1 MAGLQQLD
9 RIWQNLLVLGGQ
21 RLIALALVG
30 MTVFATIAVG
40 SYYLS
45 RPDLE
50 TLYTG
55 LNPEDIG
62 RIGSVL
68 GNAGIPFDVGSDGTK
83 VLVPFNQ
90 TVQARMVL
98 AEKGLPGSENAGY
111 KLFDKLGSMGLTS
124 FMQQITRVRA
134 LEGEIARTI
143 QAMKGIRA
151 ARVHIVL
158 PDDGSFRRARRSPSA
173 SVVIKTD
180 WVEAFSAAPAIR
192 HLVAAAIPG
201 MSVERVT
208 VLGTDGKILA
218 AGQDS
223 SSTAPGNMVGLEKS
237 LSTDLEGKIRRT
249 LAPYLG
255 VDNFEI
261 SVAARLNTDQQKIS
275 KTEFDPE
282 SRVERSV
289 RVVKESASAK
299 NKNGQ
304 KTVSVEENIPEGDGE
319 QGGNADQSSR
329 ENDRRE
335 ELTNYELNS
344 KTTSTVRQGYKIE
357 NLSVAVVVN
366 LERIVASLGGESN
379 QAKVNVRLEE
389 LKTLISSA
397 AGIDQKRGDLV
408 TISAV
413 PFMKNGEAL
422 AASSSESIMDVL
434 LAQVGSLIKSLT
446 MIVIVLMLIRFGLKP
461 VTTALLEPPRAMTEL
476 PAEEALASLG
486 FEATDDEGGIPEGG
500 APTIDGDPNAE
511 ALDGPPDLVGQLAK
525 QREYTPQKRLEQL
538 VDLDEE
544 QAIAIMKQWM
554 RRPSHT

>member
-1 MAGLQQLD
+1 MAGLQQFE
-9 RIWQNLLVLGGQ
+9 RIWQNLFALGGQ
-21 RLIALALVG
+21 RLIALALIG
-30 MTVFATIAVG
+30 LTVFATIAFG

-45 RPDLE
+45 RPELE

-68 GNAGIPFDVGSDGTK
+68 GSNGIPFDVGSDGTA

-90 TVQARMVL
+90 TVQARMAL

-158 PDDGSFRRARRSPSA
+158 PDDGSFRRAKRSPSA
-173 SVVIKTD
+173 SVVIRTD

-223 SSTAPGNMVGLEKS
+223 SSTAPGNMVGLEKT
-237 LSTDLEGKIRRT
+237 LSSDLEGKIRRT

-255 VDNFEI
+255 VNNFEI
-261 SVAARLNTDQQKIS
+261 SVAARFNTDQQKIS

-289 RVVKESASAK
+289 RVVKESASSK

-304 KTVSVEENIPEGDGE
+304 KTVTVEQNLPEEDEGKGS
-319 QGGNADQSSR
+319 GSDQSSR

-344 KTTSTVRQGYKIE
+344 KITSTVRQGYKVE
-357 NLSVAVVVN
+357 NLSIAVVVN
-366 LERIVASLGGESN
+366 RERLVASLGSDAN
-379 QAKVNVRLEE
+379 QAKIDVRLEE

-397 AGIDQKRGDLV
+397 VGVDKKRGDLV
-408 TISAV
+408 AVSAV

-422 AASSSESIMDVL
+422 EASASNGAMDVL
-434 LAQVGSLIKSLT
+434 LDQVGSLIKSAT
-446 MIVIVLMLIRFGLKP
+446 MIIIVLMLIRFGLKP
-461 VTTALLEPPRAMTEL
+461 VTAVLLEPPQAMVEI
-476 PAEEALASLG
+476 PGEEPLTSLAFDALG
-486 FEATDDEGGIPEGG
+486 DEDGGPEGG
-500 APTIDGDPNAE
+500 ARAIEGSEVGE
-511 ALDGPPDLVGQLAK
+511 AVEGPPNLVGQLAK
-525 QREYTPQKRLEQL
+525 QRQYTPQKRLEQL

-554 RRPSHT
+554 HRPNHT

>member
-1 MAGLQQLD
+1 MAGLQQLGH
-9 RIWQNLLVLGGQ
+9 IWQNLLALGGQ
-21 RLIALALVG
+21 RLIALALIG
-30 MTVFATIAVG
+30 STIFATIALG

-45 RPDLE
+45 RPELE

-68 GNAGIPFDVGSDGTK
+68 GNNSIPFDVGSDGTT

-158 PDDGSFRRARRSPSA
+158 PDDGSFRRAKRSPSA
-173 SVVIKTD
+173 SVVIRTD

-223 SSTAPGNMVGLEKS
+223 RSTAPGNMVGLEKT
-237 LSTDLEGKIRRT
+237 LSSDLEGKIRRT

-275 KTEFDPE
+275 KTEFDPD

-289 RVVKESASAK
+289 RVVKESASSK
-299 NKNGQ
+299 DKNGQ
-304 KTVSVEENIPEGDGE
+304 KTVSVERNLPEEEAGQDG
-319 QGGNADQSSR
+319 GSDQSSR

-344 KTTSTVRQGYKIE
+344 KTTSTVRQGYKVE
-357 NLSVAVVVN
+357 NLSIAVVVN
-366 LERIVASLGGESN
+366 RERLVASLGSDVN
-379 QAKVNVRLEE
+379 QAKINVRLEE

-397 AGIDQKRGDLV
+397 VGVDKKRGDLV
-408 TISAV
+408 AISAV

-422 AASSSESIMDVL
+422 EASTSSGVMDVL
-434 LAQVGSLIKSLT
+434 LDQVGSLIKSAT
-446 MIVIVLMLIRFGLKP
+446 MIIIVLMLIRFGLKP
-461 VTTALLEPPRAMTEL
+461 VTAVLLEPPQAMVEIPGEGPLTSL
-476 PAEEALASLG
+476 AFATSGEE
-486 FEATDDEGGIPEGG
+486 DEVPEGG
-500 APTIDGDPNAE
+500 ARAIEGNELGE
-511 ALDGPPDLVGQLAK
+511 AIEGPPNLVGQLAK
-525 QREYTPQKRLEQL
+525 QRQYTPQKRLEQL

-554 RRPSHT
+554 HRPSPT